1 MGYMVRKQVRMG
13 GSLLLLVMLPAMA
26 GCGEDSGSFNGPGPQ
41 AAALRLI
48 SIAPSSGATS
58 SGTTITLNGAGFTA
72 DMTLTLGGTQTPVQI
87 INAGV
92 ARATAPPHASGT
104 VDVVVTRP
112 DGNRAELANG
122 FRYVD
127 IAVSLAISGNTA
139 LQAAGE
145 TSQLTATATYSDGR
159 TADVTRETAWSSGHS
174 IVATVESTGVVT
186 ARGLGVGSISAR
198 HPVSGP
204 SRSTSA
210 QLTVTPA
217 GSFAMTGRVREPGAG
232 GLSGARVLHVES
244 GQSGDSDRDGSVG
257 LGGLTGGARLRISK
271 DGYEDGETTGVPN
284 GFFDAPIHRIVR
296 LAAGAPAYSSRLA
309 PNDVDLDVGGG
320 ARCQPCRLIRVTSP
334 SPGAAEVTLSW
345 SGQVPLRIWVDGQA
359 FEPTAGATEI
369 KAGITV
375 GSGETLVIVG
385 RPEAPQPP
393 NYISFSVVVRQ

>member
-1 MGYMVRKQVRMG
+1 MG
-13 GSLLLLVMLPAMA
+13 GALLLLVMLPAMA
-26 GCGEDSGSFNGPGPQ
+26 GCGDDSPPINGPGPQ
-41 AAALRLI
+41 PAALRLI
-48 SIAPSSGATS
+48 SVSPSSGPTS
-58 SGTTITLNGAGFTA
+58 TGTTFTLNGAGFST
-72 DMTLTLGGTQTPVQI
+72 DMTLTLGGSQIPVQVT
-87 INAGV
+87 GSST
-92 ARATAPPHASGT
+92 ARATAPPRASGA

-112 DGNRAELANG
+112 NGDRAELPNG

-127 IAVSLAISGNTA
+127 IPVALAISGNTA

-159 TADVTRETAWSSGHS
+159 TADVTRETAWSSTYS
-174 IVATVESTGVVT
+174 IVATVDSTGVVM
-186 ARGLGVGSISAR
+186 ARGLGLTSIAAR

-210 QLTVTPA
+210 RLTVTPA

-232 GLSGARVLHVES
+232 SLSGARVLHVES
-244 GQSGDSDRDGSVG
+244 GQSADSGQDGSVA

-271 DGYEDGETTGVPN
+271 DGYEDGETSGVPN
-284 GFFDAPIHRIVR
+284 GFFDAPIQRVVR
-296 LAAGAPAYSSRLA
+296 LATGAPAYSSRLA

-345 SGQVPLRIWVDGQA
+345 SGPVPLRIWVDGQA
-359 FEPTAGATEI
+359 FEPAAGATAI
-369 KAGITV
+369 TAGIAV
-375 GSGETLVIVG
+375 GSGDTRIIVG

-393 NYISFSVVVRQ
+393 DYIPFTVVVRQ